1 MSFVKEKDS
10 ILTNLSISVRLKN
23 NIRKA
28 MTEKSSLRESSRESD
43 RWWKSLMRKTD
54 ENHSRAAVLKK
65 VGAAVCLR

>member
-54 ENHSRAAVLKK
+54 ENHSRAAVLKI

>member
-1 MSFVKEKDS
+1 MKEKDS

-43 RWWKSLMRKTD
+43 RWWESLMRKTD
-54 ENHSRAAVLKK
+54 ENHSRAVALKT